1 MFGNE
6 KLLVREDYKYL
17 VEKLLLEESRNN
29 RKYIN
34 KIK

>member
-17 VEKLLLEESRNN
+17 VKKMLLEESRNS
-29 RKYIN
+29 RRYIN
-34 KIK
+34 KIR